1 MRGLLI
7 LTISVAMCN
16 TCEFVAAEPPGSGKE
31 ALSGPKVDMAAKK
44 TSLVERDFDGKLR
57 RLEISPEEAAIGLLK
72 LDEATKAK
80 VDEAVAARSLLLDV
94 FVRDNLDLLLRFS
107 TAGASN
113 NTQEQ
118 GMLLRET
125 YEKAEPIRKH
135 GRLQETVG
143 AVLPPEQKK
152 SFVELVQSYRAALAN
167 EEIALAASKPTK
179 DGKKPDRAGA
189 MLKIG
194 FEQFGQDVKRAYERV
209 IAEGQGK
216 LEDFIKT
223 LEMSQAQEE
232 KVRKLTSNFAQ
243 AHITT
248 PATQKEKTMLFL
260 DISAALEPSQ
270 RAKLLKYVQEN
281 K

>member
-1 MRGLLI
+1 MI
-7 LTISVAMCN
+7 TVIAMCGN
-16 TCEFVAAEPPGSGKE
+16 CGAAFAEPPAGHNELG
-31 ALSGPKVDMAAKK
+31 GPKVERSAAKV
-44 TSLVERDFDGKLR
+44 SLVERDFDGKLR
-57 RLEISPEEAAIGLLK
+57 RLEISPEEAAIPLLK
-72 LDEATKAK
+72 LDEMTKAK
-80 VDEAVAARSLLLDV
+80 VDEVIAARSLLLDV

-107 TAGASN
+107 TASASN

-125 YEKAEPIRKH
+125 FEKAEPIRKH
-135 GRLQETVG
+135 GRLQETVS

-152 SFVELVQSYRAALAN
+152 MFVDLVQGYRTALAH
-167 EEIALAASKPTK
+167 EEMAAGKPGK

-216 LEDFIKT
+216 LEEFIKQ
-223 LEMSQAQEE
+223 LEMSDSQEE

-243 AHITT
+243 AHIST
-248 PATQKEKTMLFL
+248 PATQKEKTMFFL
-260 DISAALEPSQ
+260 DISAALDPSQ

-281 K
+281 R